1 MKRFGKN
8 LMRAAVCA
16 AGIALLF
23 GITACKQFS
32 ADIDEELGYW
42 AAEVVAADYSFDK
55 PYHTSNDG
63 ALCIPSSV
71 PVALTIKLHNPR
83 KFSLIMPTSTSSAA
97 DVQKI
102 IRFPGLSSQPT
113 YGTDYTLEQT
123 PDKQALQLTYKS
135 GFLQAH
141 EWSNGNIGPEITLMS
156 TDGRKFGKKF
166 SLNIEANTPPPEIG
180 DITIAKTNEA
190 DPHYVLCF
198 KVDDSVMN
206 TTIPGGKLHKDLG
219 LVIAKEGGE
228 TKTIPLP
235 IGSPGFTVDTTN
247 GLLSSASQIIDPVP
261 SGTWKVYFKTGT
273 GLTASTLPQKY
284 TVRLI
289 DTKGL
294 SSESKEAKT
303 LGYIP
308 DINGAD
314 TAWKKLKQAVESA
327 GKGGVITVMGNV
339 KATND
344 TGNNGAINV
353 TTSLTIKGK
362 IGTILDANQSAL
374 GTNAHRIFT
383 VTGDKTEFTLENLT
397 LKNGYA
403 NPGGSADFSYGG
415 AISASQIKT
424 LTLKNC
430 VIEACTAYGG
440 GGISLNGGVEAVL
453 ESCTITGC
461 KTTADPG
468 GAIYAGSG
476 SNGQPVVY
484 IKGGSI
490 SSNTGYITGG
500 AINITRGSLYINT
513 DEEGNPDTKSTTTE
527 IKNNTVIA
535 SGGGG
540 NEGGGISCYWEAD
553 KPGKL
558 TIENAEI
565 TNCNIEYNSSG
576 DKNAH
581 GAGIHVYGKGEV
593 SLSNVTLSQC
603 GFTGESPGNKFNQ
616 KQGGGICLRKVSTA
630 TIKGCTFTQCKA
642 KHGGAFHI
650 EGNER
655 GNATVANCTFTQNE
669 AEEYGGALCID
680 GDAYTVSITGST
692 IGGVLP
698 QNGNKVTDPSVQ
710 YGGGICVFHGLCIV
724 KNVTIQNNTAHK
736 GSGIYLNGKNASG
749 GGLTI
754 DGKATIKDNHLMISY
769 QDTASNFIT
778 VKDLDAAT
786 YIDIQP
792 EDYDVQKNKPLVK
805 AAGTKPDNWETLF
818 ELVDVPS
825 GQTWKLKKN
834 DAGTEL
840 ILKKTG

>member
-1 MKRFGKN
+1 M
-8 LMRAAVCA
+8 
-16 AGIALLF
+16 
-23 GITACKQFS
+23 TACKQFT

-42 AAEVVAADYSFDK
+42 AAEVVPVDYSFDVS
-55 PYHTSNDG
+55 YQMSNDG
-63 ALCIPSSV
+63 ALCIPSDS
-71 PVALTIKLHNPR
+71 PVTLTIKLHNSR

-102 IRFPGLSSQPT
+102 IRFPGLSTQPT

-123 PDKQALQLTYKS
+123 PDKSALRLKYGST
-135 GFLQAH
+135 FLKAH
-141 EWSNGNIGPEITLMS
+141 EWSNGNIGAEITLTS

-180 DITIAKTNEA
+180 DITIAKTKN
-190 DPHYVLCF
+190 DGMYVLHCKAGGMAVPF
-198 KVDDSVMN
+198 DS
-206 TTIPGGKLHKDLG
+206 TTLLHKD
-219 LVIAKEGGE
+219 IAYLNVQKEGGTE
-228 TKTIPLP
+228 IKIPISALASQFDTSHGGPVLLQSTEVDPLIDTIP
-235 IGSPGFTVDTTN
+235 
-247 GLLSSASQIIDPVP
+247 
-261 SGTWKVYFKTGT
+261 SGNWELYVKTGT
-273 GLTASTLPQKY
+273 SLTESTLPQKY

-289 DTKGL
+289 DRKGL
-294 SSESKEAKT
+294 SSAPKEAHT
-303 LGYIP
+303 LGYIS
-308 DINGAD
+308 DLSSAG
-314 TAWKKLKQAVESA
+314 TAWKNLKEAVESA
-327 GKGGVITVMGNV
+327 EAGGVITVMGEV

-344 TGNNGAINV
+344 TDNYGTINV
-353 TTSLTIKGK
+353 TKSLTIKGA
-362 IGTILDANQSAL
+362 GSNPVLDANQSAL
-374 GTNAHRIFT
+374 ALSAHRIFT
-383 VTGDKTEFTLENLT
+383 VTGDKTELTLENLT

-403 NPGGSADFSYGG
+403 NKFSPNETGG
-415 AISASQIKT
+415 AIDGAGIKT
-424 LTLKNC
+424 LTLKHC
-430 VIEACTAYGG
+430 TIKDCTAYGG
-440 GGISLNGGVEAVL
+440 GGIFLNGGVKATL
-453 ESCTITGC
+453 TDCTITGC
-461 KTTADPG
+461 ETTADPG

-513 DEEGNPDTKSTTTE
+513 DENGDPDTMSTTTE

-581 GAGIHVYGKGEV
+581 GAGIHVYGSGEV
-593 SLSNVTLSQC
+593 SLSNVTLNQC
-603 GFTGESPGNKFNQ
+603 GFTGETPGNEFNQ
-616 KQGGGICLRKVSTA
+616 KQGGGIYLREVSTA
-630 TIKGCTFTQCKA
+630 TIKDCTFTQCKA

-650 EGNER
+650 EGDEK
-655 GNATVANCTFTQNE
+655 GNATVSNCTFTQNE

-680 GDAYTVSITGST
+680 GDAYTVSITDST

-769 QDTASNFIT
+769 QDTTSNFIT

-792 EDYDVQKNKPLVK
+792 ENYADQINKPLVK
-805 AAGTKPDNWETLF
+805 AAGTKPNNWETLF
-818 ELVDVPS
+818 NLVVMPP
-825 GQTWKLKKN
+825 GQTWELKKN

-840 ILKKTG
+840 ILKKTS

>member
-1 MKRFGKN
+1 
-8 LMRAAVCA
+8 
-16 AGIALLF
+16 
-23 GITACKQFS
+23 
-32 ADIDEELGYW
+32 
-42 AAEVVAADYSFDK
+42 
-55 PYHTSNDG
+55 
-63 ALCIPSSV
+63 
-71 PVALTIKLHNPR
+71 
-83 KFSLIMPTSTSSAA
+83 
-97 DVQKI
+97 
-102 IRFPGLSSQPT
+102 
-113 YGTDYTLEQT
+113 
-123 PDKQALQLTYKS
+123 
-135 GFLQAH
+135 
-141 EWSNGNIGPEITLMS
+141 
-156 TDGRKFGKKF
+156 
-166 SLNIEANTPPPEIG
+166 
-180 DITIAKTNEA
+180 
-190 DPHYVLCF
+190 
-198 KVDDSVMN
+198 
-206 TTIPGGKLHKDLG
+206 
-219 LVIAKEGGE
+219 
-228 TKTIPLP
+228 
-235 IGSPGFTVDTTN
+235 
-247 GLLSSASQIIDPVP
+247 
-261 SGTWKVYFKTGT
+261 
-273 GLTASTLPQKY
+273 
-284 TVRLI
+284 
-289 DTKGL
+289 
-294 SSESKEAKT
+294 
-303 LGYIP
+303 
-308 DINGAD
+308 
-314 TAWKKLKQAVESA
+314 
-327 GKGGVITVMGNV
+327 MGNV
-339 KATND
+339 TATNATD
-344 TGNNGAINV
+344 NYGAINV

-362 IGTILDANQSAL
+362 IGTTLDANQSAL
-374 GTNAHRIFT
+374 GSNAHRIFT
-383 VTGDKTEFTLENLT
+383 VTGDKTELTLENLT

-403 NPGGSADFSYGG
+403 NPGGLLDYRYGG

-430 VIEACTAYGG
+430 VIANCTAYGG
-440 GGISLNGGVEAVL
+440 GGIYLNGGVEAVL
-453 ESCTITGC
+453 ERCTITEC
-461 KTTADPG
+461 ETTGAGG
-468 GAIYAGSG
+468 GAIYAGASG
-476 SNGQPVVY
+476 KQPIVR
-484 IKGGSI
+484 IKGGEI
-490 SSNTGYITGG
+490 KNNTGHILGG

-513 DEEGNPDTKSTTTE
+513 DENGNPDNPSTTTE
-527 IKNNTVIA
+527 IENNTLKA

-540 NEGGGISCYWEAD
+540 GIYCYWDED
-553 KPGKL
+553 GSGELIIKD
-558 TIENAEI
+558 AEI

-581 GAGIHVYGKGEV
+581 GAGISVYGNGKV

-616 KQGGGICLRKVSTA
+616 KQGGGIYLRKVSTA

-805 AAGTKPDNWETLF
+805 AVGTKPDNWETLF

-840 ILKKTG
+840 ILEKTG